1 MRVFV
6 TGLYDLT
13 IDGVWGRGSQKS
25 INLFRRKNNIPL
37 SSEWDQK
44 TQDALTQ
51 LSDSKI
57 E

>member
-6 TGLYDLT
+6 TGSYDLT

-51 LSDSKI
+51 LSGSKI